1 MTAICVFEHYK
12 KLYITILAFCLNYNA
27 IQQPL
32 PDVGLRQFAKLVSFR
47 SKLIN
52 IGIIDENIK
61 LVLTLNVFIGNIYN
75 C

>member
-1 MTAICVFEHYK
+1 
-12 KLYITILAFCLNYNA
+12 ILAFCLNYNA

-32 PDVGLRQFAKLVSFR
+32 PDVGLRQSAKLVSFR